1 MEEELKLD
9 QAVPTLTFEPFT
21 ETKKESPKPEPIY
34 EEEALLSEQEKK
46 QVEAFAEKIDLNNS
60 TLVLQYGAG
69 AQKKIA
75 DFSDKTLE
83 NVRSKDLGET
93 GTMLASLVSELKQ
106 TGEQEEEKG
115 FFASFFKK
123 STGKLEALKARYEKA
138 EGKVDE
144 IVDILTKHQVQLIQD
159 AAMLDQMYQLNQ
171 TYFKELSMYI
181 LANTCTSVRCRCKKR
196 FFSVKHVRSKILQ
209 TGTMLASFLKEKK
222 RGRKRLFLQVFSRE
236 FHAQKD
242 LNNSTLVHQY
252 AAMLA
257 DVKKTRSQIFLT
269 KQNVRSKDLGETGT
283 MLASLVSEL
292 KQTGEPEEEKGFFA
306 SFFKKSTGKLEAL
319 KARYE
324 KAEGKV
330 DEIVD
335 ILTKHQVQLIQDA
348 AMLDQMYQLNQTYFK
363 ELSMYI
369 LAGKKKVDKA
379 RQTEL
384 ETLRQKAIASGTQE
398 DAQAVSDYSSMIERF
413 EKKVHDLELTRM
425 VALQMAP
432 QIRMVQSNDT
442 VMAEKIQST
451 IVNTIPLWK
460 NQMVIAM
467 GENHSAQAA
476 KAQKEVTDMTNQL
489 LLSNAQKLKQTTVD
503 IRRESERGIVDIETL
518 RQTNGILI
526 DTMNEILKIQQEGR
540 KQRRQAQAQLAQMEQ
555 QMKEKL
561 LEISK

>member
-21 ETKKESPKPEPIY
+21 ETKKEAPAPQHEVPKPEPIY

-106 TGEQEEEKG
+106 TGEAEEEKG
-115 FFASFFKK
+115 F
-123 STGKLEALKARYEKA
+123 
-138 EGKVDE
+138 
-144 IVDILTKHQVQLIQD
+144 
-159 AAMLDQMYQLNQ
+159 
-171 TYFKELSMYI
+171 
-181 LANTCTSVRCRCKKR
+181 
-196 FFSVKHVRSKILQ
+196 
-209 TGTMLASFLKEKK
+209 
-222 RGRKRLFLQVFSRE
+222 
-236 FHAQKD
+236 
-242 LNNSTLVHQY
+242 
-252 AAMLA
+252 
-257 DVKKTRSQIFLT
+257 
-269 KQNVRSKDLGETGT
+269 
-283 MLASLVSEL
+283 LASL
-292 KQTGEPEEEKGFFA
+292 
-306 SFFKKSTGKLEAL
+306 FKKSTGKLEAL

-540 KQRRQAQAQLAQMEQ
+540 EQRRQAQAQLAQMEQ

>member
-9 QAVPTLTFEPFT
+9 QAVPTLTFEPFA
-21 ETKKESPKPEPIY
+21 ETKKEKPAPQQEMPKPEPIY

-106 TGEQEEEKG
+106 TGE
-115 FFASFFKK
+115 
-123 STGKLEALKARYEKA
+123 
-138 EGKVDE
+138 
-144 IVDILTKHQVQLIQD
+144 
-159 AAMLDQMYQLNQ
+159 
-171 TYFKELSMYI
+171 
-181 LANTCTSVRCRCKKR
+181 
-196 FFSVKHVRSKILQ
+196 
-209 TGTMLASFLKEKK
+209 
-222 RGRKRLFLQVFSRE
+222 
-236 FHAQKD
+236 
-242 LNNSTLVHQY
+242 
-252 AAMLA
+252 
-257 DVKKTRSQIFLT
+257 
-269 KQNVRSKDLGETGT
+269 
-283 MLASLVSEL
+283 
-292 KQTGEPEEEKGFFA
+292 PEEEKGFFA
-306 SFFKKSTGKLEAL
+306 SIFKKSTGKLEAL

-540 KQRRQAQAQLAQMEQ
+540 EQRRQAQAQLAQMEQ

>member
-21 ETKKESPKPEPIY
+21 ETKKEAPKPEPIY

-106 TGEQEEEKG
+106 TGE
-115 FFASFFKK
+115 
-123 STGKLEALKARYEKA
+123 
-138 EGKVDE
+138 
-144 IVDILTKHQVQLIQD
+144 
-159 AAMLDQMYQLNQ
+159 
-171 TYFKELSMYI
+171 
-181 LANTCTSVRCRCKKR
+181 
-196 FFSVKHVRSKILQ
+196 
-209 TGTMLASFLKEKK
+209 
-222 RGRKRLFLQVFSRE
+222 
-236 FHAQKD
+236 
-242 LNNSTLVHQY
+242 
-252 AAMLA
+252 
-257 DVKKTRSQIFLT
+257 
-269 KQNVRSKDLGETGT
+269 
-283 MLASLVSEL
+283 
-292 KQTGEPEEEKGFFA
+292 PEEEKGFLA
-306 SFFKKSTGKLEAL
+306 SLFKKSTGKLEAL

-384 ETLRQKAIASGTQE
+384 ETLRQKAIASGAQE

-540 KQRRQAQAQLAQMEQ
+540 EQRRQAQAQLAQMEQ

>member
-21 ETKKESPKPEPIY
+21 ETKKEEPKPEPIY

-106 TGEQEEEKG
+106 TGE
-115 FFASFFKK
+115 
-123 STGKLEALKARYEKA
+123 
-138 EGKVDE
+138 
-144 IVDILTKHQVQLIQD
+144 
-159 AAMLDQMYQLNQ
+159 
-171 TYFKELSMYI
+171 
-181 LANTCTSVRCRCKKR
+181 
-196 FFSVKHVRSKILQ
+196 
-209 TGTMLASFLKEKK
+209 
-222 RGRKRLFLQVFSRE
+222 
-236 FHAQKD
+236 
-242 LNNSTLVHQY
+242 
-252 AAMLA
+252 
-257 DVKKTRSQIFLT
+257 
-269 KQNVRSKDLGETGT
+269 
-283 MLASLVSEL
+283 
-292 KQTGEPEEEKGFFA
+292 PEEEKGFFA
-306 SFFKKSTGKLEAL
+306 SVFKKSTGRFEAL
-319 KARYE
+319 KGRYE

-540 KQRRQAQAQLAQMEQ
+540 EQRRQAQAQLAQMEQ

>member
-21 ETKKESPKPEPIY
+21 ETKKEAPAPQQEMTKPEPIY

-106 TGEQEEEKG
+106 TGE
-115 FFASFFKK
+115 
-123 STGKLEALKARYEKA
+123 
-138 EGKVDE
+138 
-144 IVDILTKHQVQLIQD
+144 
-159 AAMLDQMYQLNQ
+159 
-171 TYFKELSMYI
+171 
-181 LANTCTSVRCRCKKR
+181 
-196 FFSVKHVRSKILQ
+196 
-209 TGTMLASFLKEKK
+209 
-222 RGRKRLFLQVFSRE
+222 
-236 FHAQKD
+236 
-242 LNNSTLVHQY
+242 
-252 AAMLA
+252 
-257 DVKKTRSQIFLT
+257 
-269 KQNVRSKDLGETGT
+269 
-283 MLASLVSEL
+283 
-292 KQTGEPEEEKGFFA
+292 PEEEKGFLA

-540 KQRRQAQAQLAQMEQ
+540 EQRRQAQAQLAQMEQ

>member
-21 ETKKESPKPEPIY
+21 ETKKEAPAPQQEMPKPEPIY

-106 TGEQEEEKG
+106 TGE
-115 FFASFFKK
+115 
-123 STGKLEALKARYEKA
+123 
-138 EGKVDE
+138 
-144 IVDILTKHQVQLIQD
+144 
-159 AAMLDQMYQLNQ
+159 
-171 TYFKELSMYI
+171 
-181 LANTCTSVRCRCKKR
+181 
-196 FFSVKHVRSKILQ
+196 
-209 TGTMLASFLKEKK
+209 
-222 RGRKRLFLQVFSRE
+222 
-236 FHAQKD
+236 
-242 LNNSTLVHQY
+242 
-252 AAMLA
+252 
-257 DVKKTRSQIFLT
+257 
-269 KQNVRSKDLGETGT
+269 
-283 MLASLVSEL
+283 
-292 KQTGEPEEEKGFFA
+292 PEEEKGFLA

-460 NQMVIAM
+460 NQMVIAT

-540 KQRRQAQAQLAQMEQ
+540 EQRRQAQAQLAQMEQ

>member
-21 ETKKESPKPEPIY
+21 ETKKEAPAPQQEMPKPEPIY

-106 TGEQEEEKG
+106 TGE
-115 FFASFFKK
+115 
-123 STGKLEALKARYEKA
+123 
-138 EGKVDE
+138 
-144 IVDILTKHQVQLIQD
+144 
-159 AAMLDQMYQLNQ
+159 
-171 TYFKELSMYI
+171 
-181 LANTCTSVRCRCKKR
+181 
-196 FFSVKHVRSKILQ
+196 
-209 TGTMLASFLKEKK
+209 
-222 RGRKRLFLQVFSRE
+222 
-236 FHAQKD
+236 
-242 LNNSTLVHQY
+242 
-252 AAMLA
+252 
-257 DVKKTRSQIFLT
+257 
-269 KQNVRSKDLGETGT
+269 
-283 MLASLVSEL
+283 
-292 KQTGEPEEEKGFFA
+292 PEEEKGFLA
-306 SFFKKSTGKLEAL
+306 SLFKKSTGKLEAL

-526 DTMNEILKIQQEGR
+526 DTMNEVLKIQQEGR
-540 KQRRQAQAQLAQMEQ
+540 EQRRQAQAQLAQMEQ

>member
-9 QAVPTLTFEPFT
+9 QAVPTLTFEPFA
-21 ETKKESPKPEPIY
+21 ETKKEEPKPEPIY

-106 TGEQEEEKG
+106 TGE
-115 FFASFFKK
+115 
-123 STGKLEALKARYEKA
+123 
-138 EGKVDE
+138 
-144 IVDILTKHQVQLIQD
+144 
-159 AAMLDQMYQLNQ
+159 
-171 TYFKELSMYI
+171 
-181 LANTCTSVRCRCKKR
+181 
-196 FFSVKHVRSKILQ
+196 
-209 TGTMLASFLKEKK
+209 
-222 RGRKRLFLQVFSRE
+222 
-236 FHAQKD
+236 
-242 LNNSTLVHQY
+242 
-252 AAMLA
+252 
-257 DVKKTRSQIFLT
+257 
-269 KQNVRSKDLGETGT
+269 
-283 MLASLVSEL
+283 
-292 KQTGEPEEEKGFFA
+292 PEEEKGFFA
-306 SFFKKSTGKLEAL
+306 SIFKKSTGKLEAL

-540 KQRRQAQAQLAQMEQ
+540 EQRRQAQAQLAQMEQ

>member
-1 MEEELKLD
+1 MEEDLKLD

-21 ETKKESPKPEPIY
+21 ETKKEAPAPQQEMPKPEPIY

-106 TGEQEEEKG
+106 TGE
-115 FFASFFKK
+115 
-123 STGKLEALKARYEKA
+123 
-138 EGKVDE
+138 
-144 IVDILTKHQVQLIQD
+144 
-159 AAMLDQMYQLNQ
+159 
-171 TYFKELSMYI
+171 
-181 LANTCTSVRCRCKKR
+181 
-196 FFSVKHVRSKILQ
+196 
-209 TGTMLASFLKEKK
+209 
-222 RGRKRLFLQVFSRE
+222 
-236 FHAQKD
+236 
-242 LNNSTLVHQY
+242 
-252 AAMLA
+252 
-257 DVKKTRSQIFLT
+257 
-269 KQNVRSKDLGETGT
+269 
-283 MLASLVSEL
+283 
-292 KQTGEPEEEKGFFA
+292 PEEEKGFLA
-306 SFFKKSTGKLEAL
+306 SLFKKSTGKLEAL

-540 KQRRQAQAQLAQMEQ
+540 EQRRQAQAQLAQMEQ

>member
-9 QAVPTLTFEPFT
+9 QAVPTLTFEPFA
-21 ETKKESPKPEPIY
+21 ETKKEEPKPEPIY

-106 TGEQEEEKG
+106 TGE
-115 FFASFFKK
+115 
-123 STGKLEALKARYEKA
+123 
-138 EGKVDE
+138 
-144 IVDILTKHQVQLIQD
+144 
-159 AAMLDQMYQLNQ
+159 
-171 TYFKELSMYI
+171 
-181 LANTCTSVRCRCKKR
+181 
-196 FFSVKHVRSKILQ
+196 
-209 TGTMLASFLKEKK
+209 
-222 RGRKRLFLQVFSRE
+222 
-236 FHAQKD
+236 
-242 LNNSTLVHQY
+242 
-252 AAMLA
+252 
-257 DVKKTRSQIFLT
+257 
-269 KQNVRSKDLGETGT
+269 
-283 MLASLVSEL
+283 
-292 KQTGEPEEEKGFFA
+292 PEEEKGFLA
-306 SFFKKSTGKLEAL
+306 SLFKKSTGKLEAL

-540 KQRRQAQAQLAQMEQ
+540 EQRRQAQAQLAQMEQ

>member
-21 ETKKESPKPEPIY
+21 ETKKEEPKPEPIY

-106 TGEQEEEKG
+106 TGE
-115 FFASFFKK
+115 
-123 STGKLEALKARYEKA
+123 
-138 EGKVDE
+138 
-144 IVDILTKHQVQLIQD
+144 
-159 AAMLDQMYQLNQ
+159 
-171 TYFKELSMYI
+171 
-181 LANTCTSVRCRCKKR
+181 
-196 FFSVKHVRSKILQ
+196 
-209 TGTMLASFLKEKK
+209 
-222 RGRKRLFLQVFSRE
+222 
-236 FHAQKD
+236 
-242 LNNSTLVHQY
+242 
-252 AAMLA
+252 
-257 DVKKTRSQIFLT
+257 
-269 KQNVRSKDLGETGT
+269 
-283 MLASLVSEL
+283 
-292 KQTGEPEEEKGFFA
+292 PEEEKGFFA
-306 SFFKKSTGKLEAL
+306 SIFKKSTGKLEAL

-413 EKKVHDLELTRM
+413 EKKVHDIELTRM

-540 KQRRQAQAQLAQMEQ
+540 EQRRQAQAQLAQMEQ

>member
-21 ETKKESPKPEPIY
+21 ETKKEAPAPQQEMPKPEPIY

-106 TGEQEEEKG
+106 TGEPEEEKG
-115 FFASFFKK
+115 FLASLFKK

-138 EGKVDE
+138 EGKV
-144 IVDILTKHQVQLIQD
+144 
-159 AAMLDQMYQLNQ
+159 N
-171 TYFKELSMYI
+171 
-181 LANTCTSVRCRCKKR
+181 
-196 FFSVKHVRSKILQ
+196 
-209 TGTMLASFLKEKK
+209 
-222 RGRKRLFLQVFSRE
+222 
-236 FHAQKD
+236 
-242 LNNSTLVHQY
+242 
-252 AAMLA
+252 
-257 DVKKTRSQIFLT
+257 
-269 KQNVRSKDLGETGT
+269 
-283 MLASLVSEL
+283 
-292 KQTGEPEEEKGFFA
+292 
-306 SFFKKSTGKLEAL
+306 
-319 KARYE
+319 
-324 KAEGKV
+324 
-330 DEIVD
+330 EIVD

-540 KQRRQAQAQLAQMEQ
+540 EQRRQAQAQLAQMEQ

>member
-21 ETKKESPKPEPIY
+21 ETKKEAPAPQQEMPKPEPIY

-106 TGEQEEEKG
+106 TGE
-115 FFASFFKK
+115 
-123 STGKLEALKARYEKA
+123 
-138 EGKVDE
+138 
-144 IVDILTKHQVQLIQD
+144 
-159 AAMLDQMYQLNQ
+159 
-171 TYFKELSMYI
+171 
-181 LANTCTSVRCRCKKR
+181 
-196 FFSVKHVRSKILQ
+196 
-209 TGTMLASFLKEKK
+209 
-222 RGRKRLFLQVFSRE
+222 
-236 FHAQKD
+236 
-242 LNNSTLVHQY
+242 
-252 AAMLA
+252 
-257 DVKKTRSQIFLT
+257 
-269 KQNVRSKDLGETGT
+269 
-283 MLASLVSEL
+283 
-292 KQTGEPEEEKGFFA
+292 PEEEKGFLA
-306 SFFKKSTGKLEAL
+306 SLFKKSTGKLEAL

-398 DAQAVSDYSSMIERF
+398 DAQAVSGYSSMIERF

-540 KQRRQAQAQLAQMEQ
+540 EQRRQAQAQLAQMEQ

>member
-9 QAVPTLTFEPFT
+9 QEVPTLTFEPFT
-21 ETKKESPKPEPIY
+21 ETKKEAPAPQQEMPKPEPIY

-106 TGEQEEEKG
+106 TGE
-115 FFASFFKK
+115 
-123 STGKLEALKARYEKA
+123 
-138 EGKVDE
+138 
-144 IVDILTKHQVQLIQD
+144 
-159 AAMLDQMYQLNQ
+159 
-171 TYFKELSMYI
+171 
-181 LANTCTSVRCRCKKR
+181 
-196 FFSVKHVRSKILQ
+196 
-209 TGTMLASFLKEKK
+209 
-222 RGRKRLFLQVFSRE
+222 
-236 FHAQKD
+236 
-242 LNNSTLVHQY
+242 
-252 AAMLA
+252 
-257 DVKKTRSQIFLT
+257 
-269 KQNVRSKDLGETGT
+269 
-283 MLASLVSEL
+283 
-292 KQTGEPEEEKGFFA
+292 PEEEKGFLA

-384 ETLRQKAIASGTQE
+384 ETLHQKAIASGTQE

-526 DTMNEILKIQQEGR
+526 ETMNEILKIQQEGR
-540 KQRRQAQAQLAQMEQ
+540 EQRRQAQAQLAQMEQ

>member
-21 ETKKESPKPEPIY
+21 ETKKEAPAPQQEMPKPEPIY

-60 TLVLQYGAG
+60 TLGLQYGAG

-106 TGEQEEEKG
+106 TGE
-115 FFASFFKK
+115 
-123 STGKLEALKARYEKA
+123 
-138 EGKVDE
+138 
-144 IVDILTKHQVQLIQD
+144 
-159 AAMLDQMYQLNQ
+159 
-171 TYFKELSMYI
+171 
-181 LANTCTSVRCRCKKR
+181 
-196 FFSVKHVRSKILQ
+196 
-209 TGTMLASFLKEKK
+209 
-222 RGRKRLFLQVFSRE
+222 
-236 FHAQKD
+236 
-242 LNNSTLVHQY
+242 
-252 AAMLA
+252 
-257 DVKKTRSQIFLT
+257 
-269 KQNVRSKDLGETGT
+269 
-283 MLASLVSEL
+283 
-292 KQTGEPEEEKGFFA
+292 PEEEKGFLA
-306 SFFKKSTGKLEAL
+306 SLFKKSTGKLEAL

-540 KQRRQAQAQLAQMEQ
+540 EQRRQAQAQLAQMEQ

>member
-1 MEEELKLD
+1 MGEDLKID
-9 QAVPTLTFEPFT
+9 QAVPTLTFEPFADQKAETPKVQPT
-21 ETKKESPKPEPIY
+21 EPPKPQKPVY
-34 EEEALLSEQEKK
+34 EEESLLNEQEKK
-46 QVEAFAEKIDLNNS
+46 QVEAFAAKIDLTDS

-93 GTMLASLVSELKQ
+93 GKMLTNLV
-106 TGEQEEEKG
+106 G
-115 FFASFFKK
+115 
-123 STGKLEALKARYEKA
+123 
-138 EGKVDE
+138 
-144 IVDILTKHQVQLIQD
+144 
-159 AAMLDQMYQLNQ
+159 
-171 TYFKELSMYI
+171 
-181 LANTCTSVRCRCKKR
+181 
-196 FFSVKHVRSKILQ
+196 
-209 TGTMLASFLKEKK
+209 
-222 RGRKRLFLQVFSRE
+222 
-236 FHAQKD
+236 
-242 LNNSTLVHQY
+242 
-252 AAMLA
+252 
-257 DVKKTRSQIFLT
+257 
-269 KQNVRSKDLGETGT
+269 
-283 MLASLVSEL
+283 EL

-306 SFFKKSTGKLEAL
+306 NLFKKSTGKIEAM

-369 LAGKKKVDKA
+369 LAGKKKIDMAKD
-379 RQTEL
+379 TEL
-384 ETLRQKAIASGTQE
+384 EALRQKAVLSATQE
-398 DAQAVSDYSSMIERF
+398 DAQAVSDYASMIERF
-413 EKKVHDLELTRM
+413 EKKIHDLELTRM

-467 GENHSAQAA
+467 GENHSSQAA
-476 KAQKEVTDMTNQL
+476 SAQKQVTDMTNQL

-518 RQTNGILI
+518 KQTNGILI
-526 DTMNEILKIQQEGR
+526 DTMNEIIKIQNEGR
-540 KQRRQAQAQLAQMEQ
+540 QQRKQAQEQLAQMEQ
-555 QMKEKL
+555 QMREKL
-561 LEISK
+561 LEVSR

>member
-21 ETKKESPKPEPIY
+21 ETKKEAPAPQQEMPKPEPIY

-60 TLVLQYGAG
+60 TLVLQYGAS

-106 TGEQEEEKG
+106 TGE
-115 FFASFFKK
+115 
-123 STGKLEALKARYEKA
+123 
-138 EGKVDE
+138 
-144 IVDILTKHQVQLIQD
+144 
-159 AAMLDQMYQLNQ
+159 
-171 TYFKELSMYI
+171 
-181 LANTCTSVRCRCKKR
+181 
-196 FFSVKHVRSKILQ
+196 
-209 TGTMLASFLKEKK
+209 
-222 RGRKRLFLQVFSRE
+222 
-236 FHAQKD
+236 
-242 LNNSTLVHQY
+242 
-252 AAMLA
+252 
-257 DVKKTRSQIFLT
+257 
-269 KQNVRSKDLGETGT
+269 
-283 MLASLVSEL
+283 
-292 KQTGEPEEEKGFFA
+292 PEEEKGFLA
-306 SFFKKSTGKLEAL
+306 SLFKKSTGKLEAL

-540 KQRRQAQAQLAQMEQ
+540 EQRRQAQAQLAQMEQ

>member
-21 ETKKESPKPEPIY
+21 ETKKEAPAPQQEMPKPEPIY
-34 EEEALLSEQEKK
+34 EEEALLNEQEKK

-106 TGEQEEEKG
+106 TGE
-115 FFASFFKK
+115 
-123 STGKLEALKARYEKA
+123 
-138 EGKVDE
+138 
-144 IVDILTKHQVQLIQD
+144 
-159 AAMLDQMYQLNQ
+159 
-171 TYFKELSMYI
+171 
-181 LANTCTSVRCRCKKR
+181 
-196 FFSVKHVRSKILQ
+196 
-209 TGTMLASFLKEKK
+209 
-222 RGRKRLFLQVFSRE
+222 
-236 FHAQKD
+236 
-242 LNNSTLVHQY
+242 
-252 AAMLA
+252 
-257 DVKKTRSQIFLT
+257 
-269 KQNVRSKDLGETGT
+269 
-283 MLASLVSEL
+283 
-292 KQTGEPEEEKGFFA
+292 PEEEKGFLA
-306 SFFKKSTGKLEAL
+306 SLFKKSTGKLEAL

-384 ETLRQKAIASGTQE
+384 EALRQKAIASGTQE

-540 KQRRQAQAQLAQMEQ
+540 EQRRQAQAQLAQMEQ

>member
-9 QAVPTLTFEPFT
+9 HAVPTLTFEPFA
-21 ETKKESPKPEPIY
+21 ETKKEKPAPQQEMPKPEPIY

-106 TGEQEEEKG
+106 TGE
-115 FFASFFKK
+115 
-123 STGKLEALKARYEKA
+123 
-138 EGKVDE
+138 
-144 IVDILTKHQVQLIQD
+144 
-159 AAMLDQMYQLNQ
+159 
-171 TYFKELSMYI
+171 
-181 LANTCTSVRCRCKKR
+181 
-196 FFSVKHVRSKILQ
+196 
-209 TGTMLASFLKEKK
+209 
-222 RGRKRLFLQVFSRE
+222 
-236 FHAQKD
+236 
-242 LNNSTLVHQY
+242 
-252 AAMLA
+252 
-257 DVKKTRSQIFLT
+257 
-269 KQNVRSKDLGETGT
+269 
-283 MLASLVSEL
+283 
-292 KQTGEPEEEKGFFA
+292 PEEEKGFFA
-306 SFFKKSTGKLEAL
+306 SIFKKSTGKLEAL

-540 KQRRQAQAQLAQMEQ
+540 EQRRQAQAQLAQMEQ

>member
-21 ETKKESPKPEPIY
+21 ETKKEAPAPQQEMPKSEPIY

-106 TGEQEEEKG
+106 TGE
-115 FFASFFKK
+115 
-123 STGKLEALKARYEKA
+123 
-138 EGKVDE
+138 
-144 IVDILTKHQVQLIQD
+144 
-159 AAMLDQMYQLNQ
+159 
-171 TYFKELSMYI
+171 
-181 LANTCTSVRCRCKKR
+181 
-196 FFSVKHVRSKILQ
+196 
-209 TGTMLASFLKEKK
+209 
-222 RGRKRLFLQVFSRE
+222 
-236 FHAQKD
+236 
-242 LNNSTLVHQY
+242 
-252 AAMLA
+252 
-257 DVKKTRSQIFLT
+257 
-269 KQNVRSKDLGETGT
+269 
-283 MLASLVSEL
+283 
-292 KQTGEPEEEKGFFA
+292 PEEEKGFLA

-540 KQRRQAQAQLAQMEQ
+540 EQRRQAQAQLAQMEQ

>member
-21 ETKKESPKPEPIY
+21 ETKKEEPAPQQEMPKPEPIY

-106 TGEQEEEKG
+106 TGE
-115 FFASFFKK
+115 
-123 STGKLEALKARYEKA
+123 
-138 EGKVDE
+138 
-144 IVDILTKHQVQLIQD
+144 
-159 AAMLDQMYQLNQ
+159 
-171 TYFKELSMYI
+171 
-181 LANTCTSVRCRCKKR
+181 
-196 FFSVKHVRSKILQ
+196 
-209 TGTMLASFLKEKK
+209 
-222 RGRKRLFLQVFSRE
+222 
-236 FHAQKD
+236 
-242 LNNSTLVHQY
+242 
-252 AAMLA
+252 
-257 DVKKTRSQIFLT
+257 
-269 KQNVRSKDLGETGT
+269 
-283 MLASLVSEL
+283 
-292 KQTGEPEEEKGFFA
+292 PEEEKGFLA

-540 KQRRQAQAQLAQMEQ
+540 EQRRQAQAQLAQMEQ

>member
-21 ETKKESPKPEPIY
+21 ETKKEEPKPEPIY

-106 TGEQEEEKG
+106 TGE
-115 FFASFFKK
+115 
-123 STGKLEALKARYEKA
+123 
-138 EGKVDE
+138 
-144 IVDILTKHQVQLIQD
+144 
-159 AAMLDQMYQLNQ
+159 
-171 TYFKELSMYI
+171 
-181 LANTCTSVRCRCKKR
+181 
-196 FFSVKHVRSKILQ
+196 
-209 TGTMLASFLKEKK
+209 
-222 RGRKRLFLQVFSRE
+222 
-236 FHAQKD
+236 
-242 LNNSTLVHQY
+242 
-252 AAMLA
+252 
-257 DVKKTRSQIFLT
+257 
-269 KQNVRSKDLGETGT
+269 
-283 MLASLVSEL
+283 
-292 KQTGEPEEEKGFFA
+292 PEEEKGFFA
-306 SFFKKSTGKLEAL
+306 SIFKKSTGKLEAL

-540 KQRRQAQAQLAQMEQ
+540 EQRRQAQAQLAQMEQ

-561 LEISK
+561 LEISN

>member
-21 ETKKESPKPEPIY
+21 ETKKEAPAPQQEMPKPEPIY

-106 TGEQEEEKG
+106 TGEPEEEKG
-115 FFASFFKK
+115 FLASLFKK

-144 IVDILTKHQVQLIQD
+144 IVDILTKHQI
-159 AAMLDQMYQLNQ
+159 
-171 TYFKELSMYI
+171 
-181 LANTCTSVRCRCKKR
+181 
-196 FFSVKHVRSKILQ
+196 
-209 TGTMLASFLKEKK
+209 
-222 RGRKRLFLQVFSRE
+222 
-236 FHAQKD
+236 
-242 LNNSTLVHQY
+242 
-252 AAMLA
+252 
-257 DVKKTRSQIFLT
+257 
-269 KQNVRSKDLGETGT
+269 
-283 MLASLVSEL
+283 
-292 KQTGEPEEEKGFFA
+292 
-306 SFFKKSTGKLEAL
+306 
-319 KARYE
+319 
-324 KAEGKV
+324 
-330 DEIVD
+330 
-335 ILTKHQVQLIQDA
+335 QLIQDA

-540 KQRRQAQAQLAQMEQ
+540 EQRRQAQAQLAQMEQ

>member
-9 QAVPTLTFEPFT
+9 QAVPTLTFEPFA
-21 ETKKESPKPEPIY
+21 ETKKEEPKPEPIY

-83 NVRSKDLGET
+83 K
-93 GTMLASLVSELKQ
+93 
-106 TGEQEEEKG
+106 
-115 FFASFFKK
+115 
-123 STGKLEALKARYEKA
+123 
-138 EGKVDE
+138 
-144 IVDILTKHQVQLIQD
+144 
-159 AAMLDQMYQLNQ
+159 
-171 TYFKELSMYI
+171 
-181 LANTCTSVRCRCKKR
+181 
-196 FFSVKHVRSKILQ
+196 
-209 TGTMLASFLKEKK
+209 
-222 RGRKRLFLQVFSRE
+222 
-236 FHAQKD
+236 
-242 LNNSTLVHQY
+242 
-252 AAMLA
+252 
-257 DVKKTRSQIFLT
+257 
-269 KQNVRSKDLGETGT
+269 VRSKDLGETGT

-306 SFFKKSTGKLEAL
+306 SIFKKSTGKLEAL

-540 KQRRQAQAQLAQMEQ
+540 EQRRQAQAQLAQMEQ

>member
-21 ETKKESPKPEPIY
+21 ETKKEAPKPEPIY

-106 TGEQEEEKG
+106 KGEQ
-115 FFASFFKK
+115 
-123 STGKLEALKARYEKA
+123 
-138 EGKVDE
+138 
-144 IVDILTKHQVQLIQD
+144 
-159 AAMLDQMYQLNQ
+159 
-171 TYFKELSMYI
+171 
-181 LANTCTSVRCRCKKR
+181 
-196 FFSVKHVRSKILQ
+196 
-209 TGTMLASFLKEKK
+209 
-222 RGRKRLFLQVFSRE
+222 
-236 FHAQKD
+236 
-242 LNNSTLVHQY
+242 
-252 AAMLA
+252 
-257 DVKKTRSQIFLT
+257 
-269 KQNVRSKDLGETGT
+269 
-283 MLASLVSEL
+283 
-292 KQTGEPEEEKGFFA
+292 EEEKGFFA

-540 KQRRQAQAQLAQMEQ
+540 EQRRQAQAQLAQMEQ

>member
-9 QAVPTLTFEPFT
+9 QAVPTLIFEPFT
-21 ETKKESPKPEPIY
+21 ETKKEAPAPQQEMPKPEPIY

-106 TGEQEEEKG
+106 TGE
-115 FFASFFKK
+115 
-123 STGKLEALKARYEKA
+123 
-138 EGKVDE
+138 
-144 IVDILTKHQVQLIQD
+144 
-159 AAMLDQMYQLNQ
+159 
-171 TYFKELSMYI
+171 
-181 LANTCTSVRCRCKKR
+181 
-196 FFSVKHVRSKILQ
+196 
-209 TGTMLASFLKEKK
+209 
-222 RGRKRLFLQVFSRE
+222 
-236 FHAQKD
+236 
-242 LNNSTLVHQY
+242 
-252 AAMLA
+252 
-257 DVKKTRSQIFLT
+257 
-269 KQNVRSKDLGETGT
+269 
-283 MLASLVSEL
+283 
-292 KQTGEPEEEKGFFA
+292 PEEEKGFFA
-306 SFFKKSTGKLEAL
+306 SIFKKSTGKLEAL

-540 KQRRQAQAQLAQMEQ
+540 EQRRQAQAQLAQMEQ

>member
-21 ETKKESPKPEPIY
+21 ETKKEAPAPQQEMPKPEPIY

-106 TGEQEEEKG
+106 TGEPEEEKG
-115 FFASFFKK
+115 FLASLFKK

-171 TYFKELSMYI
+171 TYFKELSM
-181 LANTCTSVRCRCKKR
+181 C
-196 FFSVKHVRSKILQ
+196 
-209 TGTMLASFLKEKK
+209 
-222 RGRKRLFLQVFSRE
+222 
-236 FHAQKD
+236 
-242 LNNSTLVHQY
+242 
-252 AAMLA
+252 
-257 DVKKTRSQIFLT
+257 
-269 KQNVRSKDLGETGT
+269 
-283 MLASLVSEL
+283 
-292 KQTGEPEEEKGFFA
+292 
-306 SFFKKSTGKLEAL
+306 
-319 KARYE
+319 
-324 KAEGKV
+324 
-330 DEIVD
+330 
-335 ILTKHQVQLIQDA
+335 
-348 AMLDQMYQLNQTYFK
+348 
-363 ELSMYI
+363 I

-540 KQRRQAQAQLAQMEQ
+540 EQRRQAQAQLAQMEQ

-561 LEISK
+561 VEISK

>member
-21 ETKKESPKPEPIY
+21 ETKKEAPAPQQEMPKPEPIY

-106 TGEQEEEKG
+106 TGE
-115 FFASFFKK
+115 
-123 STGKLEALKARYEKA
+123 
-138 EGKVDE
+138 
-144 IVDILTKHQVQLIQD
+144 
-159 AAMLDQMYQLNQ
+159 
-171 TYFKELSMYI
+171 
-181 LANTCTSVRCRCKKR
+181 
-196 FFSVKHVRSKILQ
+196 
-209 TGTMLASFLKEKK
+209 
-222 RGRKRLFLQVFSRE
+222 
-236 FHAQKD
+236 
-242 LNNSTLVHQY
+242 
-252 AAMLA
+252 
-257 DVKKTRSQIFLT
+257 
-269 KQNVRSKDLGETGT
+269 
-283 MLASLVSEL
+283 
-292 KQTGEPEEEKGFFA
+292 PEEEKGFLA

-384 ETLRQKAIASGTQE
+384 EALRQKAIASGTQE

-540 KQRRQAQAQLAQMEQ
+540 EQRRQAQAQLAQMEQ

>member
-21 ETKKESPKPEPIY
+21 ETKKEAPAPQQEMPKPEPIY

-106 TGEQEEEKG
+106 TGE
-115 FFASFFKK
+115 
-123 STGKLEALKARYEKA
+123 
-138 EGKVDE
+138 
-144 IVDILTKHQVQLIQD
+144 
-159 AAMLDQMYQLNQ
+159 
-171 TYFKELSMYI
+171 
-181 LANTCTSVRCRCKKR
+181 
-196 FFSVKHVRSKILQ
+196 
-209 TGTMLASFLKEKK
+209 
-222 RGRKRLFLQVFSRE
+222 
-236 FHAQKD
+236 
-242 LNNSTLVHQY
+242 
-252 AAMLA
+252 
-257 DVKKTRSQIFLT
+257 
-269 KQNVRSKDLGETGT
+269 
-283 MLASLVSEL
+283 
-292 KQTGEPEEEKGFFA
+292 PEEEKGFLA

-384 ETLRQKAIASGTQE
+384 EALRQKAIASGTQE

-540 KQRRQAQAQLAQMEQ
+540 EQRRQAQAQLAQLEQ

>member
-21 ETKKESPKPEPIY
+21 ETKKEEPKPEPIY

-106 TGEQEEEKG
+106 TGE
-115 FFASFFKK
+115 
-123 STGKLEALKARYEKA
+123 
-138 EGKVDE
+138 
-144 IVDILTKHQVQLIQD
+144 
-159 AAMLDQMYQLNQ
+159 
-171 TYFKELSMYI
+171 
-181 LANTCTSVRCRCKKR
+181 
-196 FFSVKHVRSKILQ
+196 
-209 TGTMLASFLKEKK
+209 
-222 RGRKRLFLQVFSRE
+222 
-236 FHAQKD
+236 
-242 LNNSTLVHQY
+242 
-252 AAMLA
+252 
-257 DVKKTRSQIFLT
+257 
-269 KQNVRSKDLGETGT
+269 
-283 MLASLVSEL
+283 
-292 KQTGEPEEEKGFFA
+292 PEEEKGFFA
-306 SFFKKSTGKLEAL
+306 SIFKKSTGKLEAL

-379 RQTEL
+379 RQIEL

-540 KQRRQAQAQLAQMEQ
+540 EQRRQAQAQLAQMEQ

>member
-1 MEEELKLD
+1 
-9 QAVPTLTFEPFT
+9 
-21 ETKKESPKPEPIY
+21 
-34 EEEALLSEQEKK
+34 
-46 QVEAFAEKIDLNNS
+46 
-60 TLVLQYGAG
+60 
-69 AQKKIA
+69 
-75 DFSDKTLE
+75 
-83 NVRSKDLGET
+83 
-93 GTMLASLVSELKQ
+93 
-106 TGEQEEEKG
+106 
-115 FFASFFKK
+115 
-123 STGKLEALKARYEKA
+123 
-138 EGKVDE
+138 
-144 IVDILTKHQVQLIQD
+144 
-159 AAMLDQMYQLNQ
+159 
-171 TYFKELSMYI
+171 
-181 LANTCTSVRCRCKKR
+181 
-196 FFSVKHVRSKILQ
+196 
-209 TGTMLASFLKEKK
+209 
-222 RGRKRLFLQVFSRE
+222 
-236 FHAQKD
+236 
-242 LNNSTLVHQY
+242 
-252 AAMLA
+252 
-257 DVKKTRSQIFLT
+257 
-269 KQNVRSKDLGETGT
+269 
-283 MLASLVSEL
+283 
-292 KQTGEPEEEKGFFA
+292 
-306 SFFKKSTGKLEAL
+306 
-319 KARYE
+319 
-324 KAEGKV
+324 
-330 DEIVD
+330 
-335 ILTKHQVQLIQDA
+335 
-348 AMLDQMYQLNQTYFK
+348 MLDQMYQLNQTYFK

-489 LLSNAQKLKQTTVD
+489 LLSNAQKLKRTTVD

-540 KQRRQAQAQLAQMEQ
+540 EQRRQAQAQLAQMEQ

>member
-21 ETKKESPKPEPIY
+21 ETKKEAPALQQEMPKPEPIY

-106 TGEQEEEKG
+106 TGE
-115 FFASFFKK
+115 
-123 STGKLEALKARYEKA
+123 
-138 EGKVDE
+138 
-144 IVDILTKHQVQLIQD
+144 
-159 AAMLDQMYQLNQ
+159 
-171 TYFKELSMYI
+171 
-181 LANTCTSVRCRCKKR
+181 
-196 FFSVKHVRSKILQ
+196 
-209 TGTMLASFLKEKK
+209 
-222 RGRKRLFLQVFSRE
+222 
-236 FHAQKD
+236 
-242 LNNSTLVHQY
+242 
-252 AAMLA
+252 
-257 DVKKTRSQIFLT
+257 
-269 KQNVRSKDLGETGT
+269 
-283 MLASLVSEL
+283 
-292 KQTGEPEEEKGFFA
+292 PEEEKGFLA

-540 KQRRQAQAQLAQMEQ
+540 EQRRQAQAQLAQMEQ

>member
-21 ETKKESPKPEPIY
+21 ETKKEAPAPQQEMPKPEPIY

-106 TGEQEEEKG
+106 TGE
-115 FFASFFKK
+115 
-123 STGKLEALKARYEKA
+123 
-138 EGKVDE
+138 
-144 IVDILTKHQVQLIQD
+144 
-159 AAMLDQMYQLNQ
+159 
-171 TYFKELSMYI
+171 
-181 LANTCTSVRCRCKKR
+181 
-196 FFSVKHVRSKILQ
+196 
-209 TGTMLASFLKEKK
+209 
-222 RGRKRLFLQVFSRE
+222 
-236 FHAQKD
+236 
-242 LNNSTLVHQY
+242 
-252 AAMLA
+252 
-257 DVKKTRSQIFLT
+257 
-269 KQNVRSKDLGETGT
+269 
-283 MLASLVSEL
+283 
-292 KQTGEPEEEKGFFA
+292 PEEEKGFLA
-306 SFFKKSTGKLEAL
+306 SLFKKSTGKLEAL

-369 LAGKKKVDKA
+369 LAGKRKVDKA

-540 KQRRQAQAQLAQMEQ
+540 EQRRQAQAQLAQMEQ